1 MLTNDAIGRV
11 ALNALSAMAKI
22 FLISCVGVFC
32 SKYPAESP
40 LLPPAS
46 LRTLSRLS
54 NLVLLP
60 ALIVVSLGS
69 ALSQQLVLRF
79 MVLIL
84 FCLLTNLVSYAIAYT
99 LGFWLFESDRELF
112 VAASVAIGSPN
123 AISFP
128 LMLMQTLC
136 EQQLVNS
143 DYEKNSTKCMAE
155 ANSML
160 FVYSIGWHLMFW
172 SYGFPM
178 LKTLSASGASAAAQG
193 RQLNSIHAVS
203 KWFQQ
208 TLFSPSMLAIY
219 VGLLVGLIPV
229 LQNAFFKDFTV
240 LRPLGS
246 ALRTLSEPV
255 VCINC
260 LVMSANLAQ
269 IDVSQLRRG
278 AQALSERMLKFHGRT
293 SSIVSMDAI
302 ETSSASSPIHASHEE
317 LVFSSAASSGGTSHD
332 VPQPRSI
339 ATFLLCRLILPPLV
353 MLPVL
358 SLAVDAGIIA
368 PTERMMQLVVCIES
382 AAPSA
387 QLIIVSL
394 SQLGKPKLASQ
405 MAFLYLFQYLCTIFT
420 VTAFTA
426 VAMSQIYSG

>member
-1 MLTNDAIGRV
+1 M
-11 ALNALSAMAKI
+11 NALSAMAKI

-32 SKYPAESP
+32 SKYPNESP
-40 LLPPAS
+40 LLPPES

-69 ALSQQLVLRF
+69 ALSTQLVLRF

-143 DYEKNSTKCMAE
+143 DYESNSTKCMAE

-178 LKTLSASGASAAAQG
+178 LKTLSAAAGASAAAQG
-193 RQLNSIHAVS
+193 RPLNSIHAVS

-219 VGLLVGLIPV
+219 VGLLVGLVPV
-229 LQNAFFKDFTV
+229 LQNAFFKDFSG

-278 AQALSERMLKFHGRT
+278 AQALSERMTIKFHGRT

-302 ETSSASSPIHASHEE
+302 ETSSASSPIHTSREE
-317 LVFSSAASSGGTSHD
+317 LEDEVVISGFERSGESYGGTSHD
-332 VPQPRSI
+332 VPKPRSI

-358 SLAVDAGIIA
+358 SLAVDAGIVG
-368 PTERMMQLVVCIES
+368 PSERMMQLVVCIES